1 MDKSMRTV
9 LLCSAERRS
18 QAVILLEKYKGQMP
32 IEVVLSVETISEDDS
47 VVIDWDSRQMLRK
60 SYSKLQKVRKLFFLF
75 LSALIDIDD
84 ENLIFNMEKNAL
96 EQQDWMLCKTIN
108 EAKIESSMIKR
119 EIRLNSYPTEIQL
132 ESTDICNARCIMCNH
147 FYKNGTHPLR
157 QQSEIV
163 QKLTNLLPY
172 LRTVFLHGNGE
183 PFMVPNIKDY
193 LSEFSKYKIKFA
205 TNSNLSIVNMD
216 IIDALRENF
225 TELNVS
231 CDAADKVT
239 YEYIRQGLSFEAFVE
254 NCKMVRAECPNL
266 HMRMMS
272 ITMRQNIQSLPDI
285 VSFAAELGFNEIVF
299 TELSTDVRLENE
311 EDTMTH
317 YPFIAKKYLQ
327 KAISK
332 GIEKGIVVRVP
343 EIRIDDVPE
352 NAESELVEFNRT
364 EIFKNK
370 DELDALHSR
379 LSGNN
384 TYKEKE
390 FAEYDF
396 EKLPDLVDCTFT
408 GICDWCVQR
417 PYVDL
422 DGNVSIC
429 CINQYVRI
437 GNIFD
442 ASFED
447 IWNGMPIQ
455 HIRRMFYEGKLPHFC
470 SGCEFL
476 IQGMLECIC
485 LEEKDITLQN
495 KIRMSEKYK
504 DGVQI

>member
-108 EAKIESSMIKR
+108 EAKIEISMIKR

-193 LSEFSKYKIKFA
+193 LSVFSKYKIKFA

-231 CDAADKVT
+231 CDAAD
-239 YEYIRQGLSFEAFVE
+239 SWS
-254 NCKMVRAECPNL
+254 C
-266 HMRMMS
+266 
-272 ITMRQNIQSLPDI
+272 
-285 VSFAAELGFNEIVF
+285 
-299 TELSTDVRLENE
+299 
-311 EDTMTH
+311 
-317 YPFIAKKYLQ
+317 
-327 KAISK
+327 
-332 GIEKGIVVRVP
+332 
-343 EIRIDDVPE
+343 
-352 NAESELVEFNRT
+352 
-364 EIFKNK
+364 IF
-370 DELDALHSR
+370 
-379 LSGNN
+379 
-384 TYKEKE
+384 
-390 FAEYDF
+390 
-396 EKLPDLVDCTFT
+396 C
-408 GICDWCVQR
+408 
-417 PYVDL
+417 
-422 DGNVSIC
+422 
-429 CINQYVRI
+429 
-437 GNIFD
+437 
-442 ASFED
+442 
-447 IWNGMPIQ
+447 
-455 HIRRMFYEGKLPHFC
+455 
-470 SGCEFL
+470 
-476 IQGMLECIC
+476 
-485 LEEKDITLQN
+485 
-495 KIRMSEKYK
+495 
-504 DGVQI
+504 

>member
-1 MDKSMRTV
+1 MPRKG
-9 LLCSAERRS
+9 EN
-18 QAVILLEKYKGQMP
+18 IYKRKDGRWEGRYVKGRDGKKA
-32 IEVVLSVETISEDDS
+32 IYGYVYS
-47 VVIDWDSRQMLRK
+47 K
-60 SYSKLQKVRKLFFLF
+60 SYSEVKKQ
-75 LSALIDIDD
+75 LILKRA
-84 ENLIFNMEKNAL
+84 EYAL
-96 EQQDWMLCKTIN
+96 ENNKPSVSTMKDALFSDLSEMWLRSIQ
-108 EAKIESSMIKR
+108 SSVK
-119 EIRLNSYPTEIQL
+119 
-132 ESTDICNARCIMCNH
+132 ESTWIKYRNILKCNVVPRLGNKNLSEIDYSVVSTFCNRCIMCNH

-193 LSEFSKYKIKFA
+193 LSVFSKYKIKFA

-272 ITMRQNIQSLPDI
+272 ITMRQNIRSLPDI

-485 LEEKDITLQN
+485 FVDIKAWNRNRCFLSD
-495 KIRMSEKYK
+495 I
-504 DGVQI
+504 

>member
-1 MDKSMRTV
+1 MVMDKSMKTV
-9 LLCSAERRS
+9 LLCSAERKN
-18 QAVILLEKYKGQMP
+18 QAVILLKKHMNQVP
-32 IEVVLSVETISEDDS
+32 IDVALSVETLRADDTII
-47 VVIDWDSRQMLRK
+47 IDWDSRQTLRK
-60 SYSKLQKVRKLFFLF
+60 NYSQLQQARKLYFLF
-75 LSALIDIDD
+75 TSALIDLDD
-84 ENLIFNMEKNAL
+84 EGLILTMEKNAL
-96 EQQDWMLCKTIN
+96 EHQDWMLCKTIN
-108 EAKIESSMIKR
+108 EAKIEISMINR
-119 EIRLNSYPTEIQL
+119 EIKLKSYPMEIQL

-157 QQSEIV
+157 QQAEIV
-163 QKLTNLLPY
+163 QKLTSLLPY

-183 PFMVPNIKDY
+183 PFMVPNIKEY
-193 LSEFSKYKIKFA
+193 LSVFARYKIKFA
-205 TNSNLSIVNMD
+205 TNSNLSIVNSD
-216 IIDALRENF
+216 ILDALRENF

-231 CDAADKVT
+231 CDAADKMT
-239 YEYIRQGLSFEAFVE
+239 YEYIRQGLSFETFVE
-254 NCKMVRAECPNL
+254 NCKRVRAECPNL
-266 HMRMMS
+266 YMRMMS
-272 ITMRQNIQSLPDI
+272 ITMRQNIKSLPSI
-285 VSFAAELGFNEIVF
+285 VSFAADLGFNEIVF
-299 TELSTDVRLENE
+299 TELSTDARLENE

-327 KAISK
+327 EAISV
-332 GIEKGIVVRVP
+332 GAEKGIAVRVP
-343 EIRIDDVPE
+343 EIRIDDIPE
-352 NAESELVEFNRT
+352 NAESELVEFGRT
-364 EIFKNK
+364 EIFKSKNK
-370 DELDALHSR
+370 LEALRSR
-379 LSGNN
+379 LSGNI

-437 GNIFD
+437 GNVFD
-442 ASFED
+442 ESFED
-447 IWNGMPIQ
+447 IWNGIPVQ
-455 HIRRMFYEGKLPHFC
+455 NIRRMFYEGKLPHFC

-495 KIRMSEKYK
+495 KIRMSERYK
-504 DGVQI
+504 DRV